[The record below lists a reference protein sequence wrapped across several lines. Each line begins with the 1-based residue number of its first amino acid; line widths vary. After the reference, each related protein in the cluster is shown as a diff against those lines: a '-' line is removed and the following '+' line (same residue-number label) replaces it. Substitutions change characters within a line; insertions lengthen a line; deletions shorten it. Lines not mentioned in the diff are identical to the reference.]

1 MRYRGL
7 QFSRQNFS
15 KNIFRI
21 FAPKVNF
28 DIFSDGNAAG
38 QAKTFDSLSIYPVIR
53 KNNENQDQAKN
64 KDGNGNKRKNRRE
77 NGDALTSGDV
87 RILASP
93 KKHYSHIEEFVA
105 HEEILLNGFFNVLS
119 QVKNQIFAP

>member
-1 MRYRGL
+1 MCVL
-7 QFSRQNFS
+7 EHSNFS
-15 KNIFRI
+15 AIFIKFFFFVFRAKI
-21 FAPKVNF
+21 YF
-28 DIFSDGNAAG
+28 DNFSDGNAAG

>member
-1 MRYRGL
+1 MKIEL
-7 QFSRQNFS
+7 FEFSRQ
-15 KNIFRI
+15 KIIFQY
-21 FAPKVNF
+21 
-28 DIFSDGNAAG
+28 FSDGNAAG